1 MIDKKATAL
10 LFTAMLI
17 CHAMGSHGISQ
28 PMRKGKGM
36 TLPNQNLRGPT
47 EKHIAVA
54 PPAPAILA
62 KTSSKNKGYN
72 GNSNGNES
80 GEGSENNDD
89 ECGCDESGESGGS
102 NRVITVFHDT
112 WQTVGTCTRY
122 FQTLTS
128 TKRTVDTIEV
138 EHTTA
143 DTTVNKKLE
152 WQVVSDHKTTQ
163 RVLNKRHTHINVLR
177 SRHVHVQVLTQ
188 TTATVET
195 ITCKRANIQTL
206 TKETVEVGCLESSK
220 GWKRVVKSRSVQAKT
235 LASKVV
241 SIQRVKKVKESVS
254 QTIHEISQCATTY
267 DGKSIGCSVRKNTL
281 KGGSCTHSHPYGVCS
296 FEKSGSCDE

>member
-1 MIDKKATAL
+1 
-10 LFTAMLI
+10 
-17 CHAMGSHGISQ
+17 
-28 PMRKGKGM
+28 M

-47 EKHIAVA
+47 EKHVAIA

-62 KTSSKNKGYN
+62 KTNSKNKGNYNSNNN
-72 GNSNGNES
+72 GNNNES
-80 GEGSENNDD
+80 GSEDNQNSGDD
-89 ECGCDESGESGGS
+89 ENCGCGSGGSGGS
-102 NRVITVFHDT
+102 NRAITVFHDT
-112 WQTVGTCTRY
+112 WQTVGTCTRW
-122 FQTLTS
+122 FETLTS
-128 TKRTVDTIEV
+128 TKRTVNTIQV

-163 RVLNKRHTHINVLR
+163 RVLNKRHTHINVLK

-195 ITCKRANIQTL
+195 ITCKRANIQTM
-206 TKETVEVGCLESSK
+206 TEKTVEVGCLESSR
-220 GWKRVVKSRSVQAKT
+220 GWKRVVRSRSVQAKT

-254 QTIHEISQCATTY
+254 QTIHEISECATTY
-267 DGKSIGCSVRKNTL
+267 GGKSIGCSVRKITL
-281 KGGSCTHSHPYGVCS
+281 KGGSCTHSHPYGVCT
-296 FEKSGSCDE
+296 FERSGSCEN